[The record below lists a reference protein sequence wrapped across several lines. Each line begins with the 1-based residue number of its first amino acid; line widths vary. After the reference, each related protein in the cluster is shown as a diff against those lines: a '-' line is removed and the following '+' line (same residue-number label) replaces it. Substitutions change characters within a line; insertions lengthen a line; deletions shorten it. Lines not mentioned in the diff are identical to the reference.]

1 MHIHTCV
8 RYGQLDR
15 SRNILCLDTCTFQG
29 GFEFKKSIVDTILV
43 LIGEIPDAVE
53 SGLAHLCEFIED
65 CEFTYLRCVCVCV
78 CACVALCM
86 HTIEH

>member
-1 MHIHTCV
+1 MLALTV
-8 RYGQLDR
+8 FP
-15 SRNILCLDTCTFQG
+15 TQG

-65 CEFTYLRCVCVCV
+65 CEFTYLRY
-78 CACVALCM
+78 
-86 HTIEH
+86 

>member
-1 MHIHTCV
+1 MFLV
-8 RYGQLDR
+8 
-15 SRNILCLDTCTFQG
+15 QG

-65 CEFTYLRCVCVCV
+65 CEFTFLRFAFSASCVLLFVNFSAVDARCLLAWVVHSCVRKF
-78 CACVALCM
+78 A
-86 HTIEH
+86 